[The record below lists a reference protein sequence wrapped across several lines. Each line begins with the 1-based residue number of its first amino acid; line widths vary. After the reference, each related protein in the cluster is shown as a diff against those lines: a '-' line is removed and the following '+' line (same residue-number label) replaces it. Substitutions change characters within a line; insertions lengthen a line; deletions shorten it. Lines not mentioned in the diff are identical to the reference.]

1 MISQFK
7 TASTSNTEV
16 FSSVPKYQKAVMCL
30 TEKMHLLANLHSGM
44 SYSAFGHEFNINEST
59 IYIKK
64 CFKLRHM
71 KQG

>member
-7 TASTSNTEV
+7 TASTSNIEV
-16 FSSVPKYQKAVMCL
+16 FSSVPKCQKAVMCL

-44 SYSAFGHEFNINEST
+44 SYSAFGHEFNEST

-64 CFKLRHM
+64 DVLNRNT
-71 KQG
+71 